1 MRRPRRLALV
11 ALLALAALAAA
22 LWERQTGP
30 PVEAYIT
37 GHATVHDAD
46 TITVAGGRIRLD
58 GIDAPELAQTC
69 ERAGV
74 PWPCGRDAAEALRA
88 KLRGQPVRCAAQG
101 RDRFNRLLAHCWLG
115 EMDIGGW
122 LVSEGLAVAY
132 TRYSWRYA
140 PEELAARWHG
150 RGLWGGSFE
159 TPEDWRRR
167 NPR

>member
-11 ALLALAALAAA
+11 ALIAVAALVVA
-22 LWERQTGP
+22 LWERRGAP
-30 PVEAYIT
+30 PVDAYIT
-37 GHATVHDAD
+37 GHASVTDAD
-46 TITVAGGRIRLD
+46 TITIGRERIRLD
-58 GIDAPELAQTC
+58 GIDAPELAQMC

-74 PWPCGRDAAEALRA
+74 PWPCGRDAAQALRG
-88 KLRGQPVRCAAQG
+88 KLAGQAIRCAAHG
-101 RDRFNRLLAHCWLG
+101 RDRFDRMLARCWLG
-115 EMDIGGW
+115 ETDIGGW

-140 PEELAARWHG
+140 ADELTARWHR
-150 RGLWGGSFE
+150 RGIWGGSFV